1 MDQRF
6 HHKTI
11 YTEHEKHESKN
22 SLELIGTGTTFLD
35 RISLAQACRS
45 TINKWDHETD
55 PFLHSKAQAYRMRP
69 FFFSPTP
76 HLIED

>member
-22 SLELIGTGTTFLD
+22 SLELIGTGKTFLD
-35 RISLAQACRS
+35 RIFLAQACRS
-45 TINKWDHETD
+45 TTNKWDHETD
-55 PFLHSKAQAYRMRP
+55 QFLHSKAQAYKIRT
-69 FFFSPTP
+69 FLPTP